1 MFVKTSRKQTDWH
14 DFFNGSPS
22 ADGMG
27 RRERRGAETRE
38 RLFRSAMNLFRERG
52 FQNTT
57 VEDITNAA
65 DVGKGT
71 FFNYFPSKEHILG
84 VLGEV
89 QVGKYHKAAAMAR
102 DGETRDAL
110 YWLYHALPAE
120 SGSSPKMVRSLFTVF
135 LTSEPVRE
143 FLTGGLTGARVKL
156 KEMFRE
162 AQNRGEIPNHLN
174 PQDLAF
180 RFQQSLFGSM
190 FLWTLQNPAPALEPW
205 LDGGFDFFW
214 SGVTAPPAKRGTR

>member
-1 MFVKTSRKQTDWH
+1 
-14 DFFNGSPS
+14 
-22 ADGMG
+22 MG
-27 RRERRGAETRE
+27 RRERRGTETRE
-38 RLFRSAMNLFRERG
+38 RLFRAAMNLFREHG

-89 QVGKYHKAAAMAR
+89 QIGKYQKAAELAR
-102 DGETRDAL
+102 EGETREAL
-110 YWLYHALPAE
+110 HWLFHALPAE
-120 SGSSPKMVRSLFTVF
+120 SASSPKMARSLFTVF

-143 FLTGGLTGARVKL
+143 FLTNGLVRARQRL
-156 KEMFRE
+156 QEMFLE
-162 AQNRGEIPNHLN
+162 AQKRGEIPSHSK
-174 PQDLAF
+174 PEDLAF

-190 FLWTLQNPAPALEPW
+190 FLWTLQKPTPPMDAW
-205 LDGGFDFFW
+205 LDDGFEFFW
-214 SGVTAPPAKRGTR
+214 SGVTAPPVKRSQR